1 MFCTAYFECLIPI
14 ADVRFLFFCSV
25 FFIVSLEF
33 MFIVIVLL
41 TELAVLLRFRFF
53 LCFFFFST
61 AYFDCLIP
69 VVDVKF

>member
-1 MFCTAYFECLIPI
+1 MFCTASFDCLIPV

-41 TELAVLLRFRFF
+41 TELAVLLRFS
-53 LCFFFFST
+53 FFFFFLST